1 MRPST
6 LLLLANVGAFFFTVG
21 SGLTIRPDVAHEFGL
36 SLPNL
41 EKNPMCLIT
50 YMFLHANLLHLA
62 MNMLGLVT
70 FGRALEEILSRFEW
84 YLVYFASGVAGGLLQ
99 IAFTPFEPVVG
110 ASAAI
115 FGLIGCMTMLRP
127 LSIIF
132 FFLIPVPLALFAVL
146 YTLFVVLLVKW
157 GLVTNVAH
165 VGHLGGMGTGAMLA
179 LVMRP
184 MMALR
189 GLAVVTVMAALVWL
203 VLKFV
208 HP

>member
-6 LLLLANVGAFFFTVG
+6 LLLLANVGAFFLTVG
-21 SGLTIRPDVAHEFGL
+21 PGLTIRPDVVHEFGL

-41 EKNPMCLIT
+41 ERNPLCLIT

-127 LSIIF
+127 LSIMF

-189 GLAVVTVMAALVWL
+189 GLAVVAVMAALVWL

>member
-6 LLLLANVGAFFFTVG
+6 LLLMANVGAFLLTVG
-21 SGLTIRPDVAHEFGL
+21 PGLTVRPEVVHEFGL

-41 EKNPMCLIT
+41 ERNPICLLT
-50 YMFLHANLLHLA
+50 YMFIHANVLHLA

-70 FGRALEEILSRFEW
+70 FGRALEGILSRFEW
-84 YLVYFASGVAGGLLQ
+84 YLVYFASGIAGGLLQ
-99 IAFTPFEPVVG
+99 VAFTPFEPVVG

-127 LSIIF
+127 LSIM
-132 FFLIPVPLALFAVL
+132 FFLIVPVPLALFAIL
-146 YTLFVVLLVKW
+146 YTLFVIFLVKS

-165 VGHLGGMGTGAMLA
+165 VGHLGGMGTGALLA

-184 MMALR
+184 LMALR
-189 GLAVVTVMAALVWL
+189 GLAVVAVMAALVWL
-203 VLKFV
+203 GLKLI